1 MSGLG
6 RWFGWTGTHTCN
18 ALTAYVVGINVSFV
32 SNSIICQQCN
42 PGEGE
47 CAAAV
52 CCGTCHFSPCSNFC
66 SGPRLCCCAQCALQ
80 HNRNA
85 HAQLGWTRP
94 CEVPQH
100 VCEKNRGFF
109 SESVHVKLRLV
120 FRRVVQLTND
130 RGVLRNSCGA
140 NKVPIRSKMTPRV
153 SAESAGKT
161 GSRPSM
167 GKWDRR

>member
-6 RWFGWTGTHTCN
+6 RWFGWAGIRTCN
-18 ALTAYVVGINVSFV
+18 VLTAYAVGTNVSFV

-47 CAAAV
+47 CAAAA
-52 CCGTCHFSPCSNFC
+52 CCGTCHFSPGSNFR
-66 SGPRLCCCAQCALQ
+66 SGPGLCCSAQSALQ
-80 HNRNA
+80 HNRNT

-109 SESVHVKLRLV
+109 SESGHVKLRLV
-120 FRRVVQLTND
+120 GLLQYGILSDVAARFEFRVSSRPPHTAPGAAD
-130 RGVLRNSCGA
+130 CGA
-140 NKVPIRSKMTPRV
+140 RPGSGRL
-153 SAESAGKT
+153 ACAAAGLL
-161 GSRPSM
+161 
-167 GKWDRR
+167 WC